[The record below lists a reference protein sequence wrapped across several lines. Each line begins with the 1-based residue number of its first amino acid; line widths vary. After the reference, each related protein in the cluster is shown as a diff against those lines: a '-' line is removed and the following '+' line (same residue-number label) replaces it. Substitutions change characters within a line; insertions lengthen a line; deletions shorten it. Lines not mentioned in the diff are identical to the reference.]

1 MWHHSQKI
9 YHVYQVIS
17 NYSQRMPTHDKYNNV
32 CHTIITLFP
41 DNMCVPWYSH
51 NVYWQCGSIC
61 SILNEDYCTMLYL
74 MKILVIIVWL
84 VVWNIRSFS
93 IHWEFHHPN
102 WRTHI
107 FQRGRYT
114 TNQIWVMKPM
124 LGRQCWNHNSEG
136 LKPPTSC
143 LPQYLNSCVNPFP
156 EATRRW
162 PLPPTSARCWRR
174 QDFLMVIAWG
184 LVLIRFTIL

>member
-1 MWHHSQKI
+1 MHLGWSQEILLTNGNPTSICSIKMWHHSQKI

-102 WRTHI
+102 WRSHI
-107 FQRGRYT
+107 FQRGR
-114 TNQIWVMKPM
+114 
-124 LGRQCWNHNSEG
+124 LNHQPDAINI
-136 LKPPTSC
+136 P
-143 LPQYLNSCVNPFP
+143 
-156 EATRRW
+156 
-162 PLPPTSARCWRR
+162 
-174 QDFLMVIAWG
+174 
-184 LVLIRFTIL
+184 IRSY